1 MYPVTSDFRDAI
13 VSCDQAA
20 VIKAT
25 VVLDGSELGDLPV
38 TSGSVDCDGTR
49 DGALRSLA
57 LTLSPD
63 PRAYDWLAAAG
74 AEIVVKRGLRGLAPP
89 AAAPAFSATGGIV
102 SYDGDYTV
110 HKFTANDT
118 LVCSGSIEA
127 EVLVVAGGGGG
138 NTSGAAAGGY
148 LDGAETLTG
157 NMAVTVG
164 NGGVGGATPANGGDS
179 IFGTRHCYG
188 GGKGV
193 SNGNGV
199 AGGSGSGASGNG
211 NGTGGAASPS
221 GQGNAGGDVTAP
233 GGLWP
238 GAGGGGIGAKGGSN
252 PNTSTGGPGGAGVN
266 NDIVQRG
273 TNVGYAGGGGASAYS
288 TGGTGGTASH
298 GGGAG
303 NGAGTGTAGTDGTG
317 GGGGG
322 GCYSA
327 GTPGCKGGTGGKG
340 IVVVRYP
347 TPVPT
352 VPDEE
357 LVPLGVFV
365 LDADLEEAEDGTLTV
380 SAADRS
386 RRISRARWTDPY
398 IVAAGLNVGD
408 ALADLLTTC
417 WVDCPIGSTLTT
429 IDKVTGAKAVYLDGA
444 DSDPWKDAR
453 ELAASSGHDLYFDA
467 EGVVQVRD
475 TPDPQSD
482 PVCFTYYAGDEG
494 VVLSRTRT
502 LKLSQLYN
510 GVIAT
515 AEGSGVAAP
524 KRGEAWD
531 DDPNSPTYC
540 DGPMGRVP
548 LFYSSPVLTTQGDVD
563 SASVTRLA
571 RVKRPV
577 EQVTFTLLPN
587 PAHEAF
593 DVVEFVDE
601 NDVARR
607 YMFDIVSI
615 PLDSQGTLTAT
626 TRETEVV

>member
-1 MYPVTSDFRDAI
+1 MYPVTSAFRDAI

-25 VVLDGSELGDLPV
+25 VVLDDSELGDLPV

-63 PRAYDWLAAAG
+63 SRAYDWLAAAG
-74 AEIVVKRGLRGLAPP
+74 AEIVVKRGLTLPVTGFDYIANLIPAMTSNTAP
-89 AAAPAFSATGGIV
+89 S
-102 SYDGDYTV
+102 
-110 HKFTANDT
+110 
-118 LVCSGSIEA
+118 
-127 EVLVVAGGGGG
+127 
-138 NTSGAAAGGY
+138 
-148 LDGAETLTG
+148 
-157 NMAVTVG
+157 
-164 NGGVGGATPANGGDS
+164 
-179 IFGTRHCYG
+179 
-188 GGKGV
+188 
-193 SNGNGV
+193 GV
-199 AGGSGSGASGNG
+199 ASASSEYDPNY
-211 NGTGGAASPS
+211 AAWKAFDK
-221 GQGNAGGDVTAP
+221 AGY
-233 GGLWP
+233 
-238 GAGGGGIGAKGGSN
+238 S
-252 PNTSTGGPGGAGVN
+252 
-266 NDIVQRG
+266 QRWC
-273 TNVGYAGGGGASAYS
+273 
-288 TGGTGGTASH
+288 
-298 GGGAG
+298 
-303 NGAGTGTAGTDGTG
+303 TAGTTAGWLQYQFASAHTVTSYAITSPSNVGDGVPKSWTFKG
-317 GGGGG
+317 SNDGAAWTTLDTRTNIVDWAALANTRKVFDFTNATAYAYYRLDITASNAAPYLAVGELEMIEMVTV
-322 GCYSA
+322 A
-327 GTPGCKGGTGGKG
+327 GTL
-340 IVVVRYP
+340 R
-347 TPVPT
+347 
-352 VPDEE
+352 EE

-417 WVDCPIGSTLTT
+417 WADCPIGSTLTA

-510 GVIAT
+510 GVIAI
-515 AEGSGVAAP
+515 AEGSGVAVP

-548 LFYSSPVLTTQGDVD
+548 LWYSSPLLTTQDDVD
-563 SASVTRLA
+563 SAAPTRLA
-571 RVKRPV
+571 RVKRPI

-607 YMFDIVSI
+607 FMFDIVSI
-615 PLDSQGTLTAT
+615 PLDSAGSLTAT
-626 TRETEVV
+626 TRETEVT